1 MPSPITAQTVNDV
14 YERITT
20 AFLAHRDANIANVK
34 LAWDNVKFDP
44 EDEFKAPDRDD
55 AWMRFSL
62 QHIPGEAGNA
72 SLGNRYF
79 RRNGLIFV
87 QCFTRADTGRV
98 RSNAVVDAVLLFF
111 EQTSVP
117 GTWFR
122 GQSPSEAGDDGSWF
136 QVNVSTEFIYDTLR
150 G

>member
-1 MPSPITAQTVNDV
+1 MPSPITAQTIDEV
-14 YERITT
+14 YEAITA
-20 AFLAHRDANIANVK
+20 AFRTDMLSTQPLVQ
-34 LAWDNVKFDP
+34 LAWENVKFDP
-44 EDEFKAPDRDD
+44 DEKFPSPIETD
-55 AWMRFSL
+55 AWVRFNM
-62 QHIPGEAGNA
+62 QHTPGEAGNA

-79 RRNGLIFV
+79 RRTGVIIV

-98 RSNAVVDAVLLFF
+98 RSNAVVDSVLLFF

-136 QVNVSTEFIYDTLR
+136 QVNVSADFTYDTLR
-150 G
+150 A